1 MEIYDR
7 DATYSSTK
15 TSSFSSKVYG
25 WMAIGLGFT
34 ALIAYT
40 LYITG
45 IYTLL
50 LPFWWVW
57 SIGLFGVAMAISTML
72 PRITTQGA
80 VALFMTYAG
89 LEGLLFGTTLPA
101 FAAAYGGQVIW
112 AAFGTGSLIFA
123 IATAYGI
130 FTKADLTSLG
140 KILTIGL
147 IGLAAATLLFLILS
161 FFMPM
166 KGFHL
171 LISYIGLI
179 LFVGLSAYDAQTI
192 RRYSL
197 QSEGNNSLSTKLSII
212 MALKMYINVIMIF
225 WYLLQIFASSSSK
238 R

>member
-1 MEIYDR
+1 MALIDR
-7 DATYSSTK
+7 DTTYSSSK
-15 TSSFSSKVYG
+15 TSSFSSRVYG
-25 WMAIGLGFT
+25 WMALGLGVT
-34 ALIAYT
+34 ALIAFS
-40 LYITG
+40 LYATG
-45 IYTLL
+45 IYVKL
-50 LPFWWVW
+50 LPFWWLW
-57 SIGLFGVAMAISTML
+57 SIGLFGVSIAISTRL
-72 PRITTQGA
+72 HRITTQGA
-80 VALFMTYAG
+80 IGLFLTYAA
-89 LEGLLFGTTLPA
+89 LEGLLFGTTLPT

-123 IATAYGI
+123 IATVYGM

-166 KGFHL
+166 KGLYL
-171 LISYIGLI
+171 LISYVGLI

-192 RRYSL
+192 RRYSE
-197 QSEGNNSLSTKLSII
+197 QAEGNQALSVKLSII

-225 WYLLQIFASSSSK
+225 WYLLQIFASSSNK